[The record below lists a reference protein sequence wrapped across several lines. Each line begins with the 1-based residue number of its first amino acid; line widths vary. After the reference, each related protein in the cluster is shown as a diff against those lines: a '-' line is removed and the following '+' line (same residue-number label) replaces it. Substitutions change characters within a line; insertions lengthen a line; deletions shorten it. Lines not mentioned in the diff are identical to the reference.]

1 MRERLEYKTHR
12 GAVILTTVW
21 PMLLALLLMVAA
33 TMLILPIQAALLISG
48 LMLLVVILTSVL
60 CMPSYLGTYLF
71 LPATAYKGARIIARL
86 GRNETEIHGVCVP
99 EVLVKQN
106 FIEKSFKVCHIHVK
120 GTAIYLR
127 GMPEPETVKAWIA
140 ANFPAEPRPVPAKKG
155 KKKK

>member
-1 MRERLEYKTHR
+1 MRERLEYKTHK

-21 PMLLALLLMVAA
+21 PMLLALLLMVGA
-33 TMLILPIQAALLISG
+33 TMLILPVQAALLVSG
-48 LMLLVVILTSVL
+48 LLLLVIIVTFAL
-60 CMPSYLGTYLF
+60 CLPSYLGTYLF
-71 LPATAYKGARIIARL
+71 LPATAYKGARILARL

-106 FIEKSFKVCHIHVK
+106 FIEKACKVCHLRVK

-127 GMPEPETVKAWIA
+127 GVPDPETVKVWIA
-140 ANFPAEPRPVPAKKG
+140 ANFPAEPRPAAKKKG